1 MKFMN
6 ISQKHM
12 YLIAIVVGAIILF
25 SFLRG
30 PREGFNNYISTGD
43 PNDDDANAKDT
54 EKYNNSYVAPAGNTV
69 MYNMDDQN
77 YHEREHEHDHDH
89 DHDHN
94 NNHDHKH
101 CRKCKHKN
109 NKNNNNNKNKNNN
122 NMHRQTRSRNDGP
135 LGIPRSQI
143 PEGDEDLY
151 ILKTEVIPPVCP
163 ACPNVTACT
172 NNSNKSPPP
181 CPPCARC
188 PEPAFDC
195 KKVPNYNSNNTDFL
209 PRPVLA
215 DFSQFGM

>member
-1 MKFMN
+1 MMKFTN

-12 YLIAIVVGAIILF
+12 YLIAILVGSIVLF

-30 PREGFNNYISTGD
+30 PREGFNNYITTGD
-43 PNDDDANAKDT
+43 PTDNAKDT
-54 EKYNNSYVAPAGNTV
+54 EEYNNSYVAPAGNTV
-69 MYNMDDQN
+69 LYNMDDQQ
-77 YHEREHEHDHDH
+77 DQVQ
-89 DHDHN
+89 
-94 NNHDHKH
+94 NHTHSRRCTHK
-101 CRKCKHKN
+101 KH
-109 NKNNNNNKNKNNN
+109 N
-122 NMHRQTRSRNDGP
+122 NMHRQNRSRNDGL

-143 PEGDEDLY
+143 PDGDEDLY

-172 NNSNKSPPP
+172 SNKPPPP

-195 KKVPNYNSNNTDFL
+195 KKVPNYNSNNNEFL

>member
-1 MKFMN
+1 MKIMQHLKSMQMKIMHQLKSMH

-12 YLIAIVVGAIILF
+12 YLIGIVVGAIILF

-43 PNDDDANAKDT
+43 PTDTDAKDT
-54 EKYNNSYVAPAGNTV
+54 DTEDYNNSYVAPAGNTV
-69 MYNMDDQN
+69 LYNNDDQDQDQDQ
-77 YHEREHEHDHDH
+77 EHSHVHTH
-89 DHDHN
+89 S
-94 NNHDHKH
+94 K
-101 CRKCKHKN
+101 KCKHKN
-109 NKNNNNNKNKNNN
+109 KKNKQSNNK
-122 NMHRQTRSRNDGP
+122 RNDSP

-151 ILKTEVIPPVCP
+151 ILKSQVIPPVCP

-172 NNSNKSPPP
+172 SNSNNKPPP

-195 KKVPNYNSNNTDFL
+195 KKVPNYNSNNSEFL

>member
-1 MKFMN
+1 MHHLKSMHMKIMHHLKFVNMH
-6 ISQKHM
+6 ISQKHL
-12 YLIAIVVGAIILF
+12 YLIAIVVGAIVLF
-25 SFLRG
+25 SLLKG

-43 PNDDDANAKDT
+43 
-54 EKYNNSYVAPAGNTV
+54 SSS
-69 MYNMDDQN
+69 DDQQQQGDDN
-77 YHEREHEHDHDH
+77 TKDS
-89 DHDHN
+89 
-94 NNHDHKH
+94 KA
-101 CRKCKHKN
+101 CKPK
-109 NKNNNNNKNKNNN
+109 KNKDKNRSTNNG
-122 NMHRQTRSRNDGP
+122 S

-151 ILKTEVIPPVCP
+151 ILKTAVIPPVCP

-172 NNSNKSPPP
+172 NSSNKAPPP

-195 KKVPNYNSNNTDFL
+195 KKVPNYNSNSNEFL

>member
-1 MKFMN
+1 MN

-12 YLIAIVVGAIILF
+12 YLIAIVVGAVILF
-25 SFLRG
+25 SFLKG
-30 PREGFNNYISTGD
+30 PREGFNNYISTGNS
-43 PNDDDANAKDT
+43 NDTDNAKDT

-69 MYNMDDQN
+69 MYNMDDSG
-77 YHEREHEHDHDH
+77 DHDH
-89 DHDHN
+89 DD
-94 NNHDHKH
+94 KH
-101 CRKCKHKN
+101 CRTCKHK
-109 NKNNNNNKNKNNN
+109 NN
-122 NMHRQTRSRNDGP
+122 NMHRQNRSRNDGT

-143 PEGDEDLY
+143 PEGDEDMY

-163 ACPNVTACT
+163 ACPNVTACA

-195 KKVPNYNSNNTDFL
+195 KKVPNYNSNNTEFL

>member
-6 ISQKHM
+6 MHISQKHM

-25 SFLRG
+25 SFLNFF
-30 PREGFNNYISTGD
+30 REGFNNYISTGD
-43 PNDDDANAKDT
+43 PNDNAKDT

-69 MYNMDDQN
+69 LYNKDD
-77 YHEREHEHDHDH
+77 HDHEHDDH
-89 DHDHN
+89 T
-94 NNHDHKH
+94 H

-109 NKNNNNNKNKNNN
+109 NTKHENNTKYKNNKHKQN
-122 NMHRQTRSRNDGP
+122 RSRDDGP
-135 LGIPRSQI
+135 LGIPGSQI
-143 PEGDEDLY
+143 PDGDEDLY

-172 NNSNKSPPP
+172 SNNNKPPPP

-195 KKVPNYNSNNTDFL
+195 KKVPNYNSNNNDFL

>member
-6 ISQKHM
+6 ISQKYM
-12 YLIAIVVGAIILF
+12 YLIAIVVGSIILF
-25 SFLRG
+25 SFLSG

-43 PNDDDANAKDT
+43 THDDDDANAKDT

-69 MYNMDDQN
+69 MYNMDD
-77 YHEREHEHDHDH
+77 HERDHE
-89 DHDHN
+89 HDHN
-94 NNHDHKH
+94 NNHDRKQ
-101 CRKCKHKN
+101 CRKCKHE
-109 NKNNNNNKNKNNN
+109 NNNNNKTNNN
-122 NMHRQTRSRNDGP
+122 THRQNRSCNDGS
-135 LGIPRSQI
+135 LGIPGSQI
-143 PEGDEDLY
+143 PNGDEDLY

-195 KKVPNYNSNNTDFL
+195 KKVPNYNSNNTEFL

>member
-43 PNDDDANAKDT
+43 PNDNAKDT
-54 EKYNNSYVAPAGNTV
+54 EDYNNSYVAPAGDTV
-69 MYNMDDQN
+69 LYNRNDQN
-77 YHEREHEHDHDH
+77 DHE
-89 DHDHN
+89 
-94 NNHDHKH
+94 HDHKH
-101 CRKCKHKN
+101 CKKCKHKKHN
-109 NKNNNNNKNKNNN
+109 NSNT
-122 NMHRQTRSRNDGP
+122 HRQNRSRNGGSS
-135 LGIPRSQI
+135 GIPGSQI
-143 PEGDEDLY
+143 PSGDEDLY
-151 ILKTEVIPPVCP
+151 ILKSEVIPPVCP

-172 NNSNKSPPP
+172 NNSNKPPPP

-195 KKVPNYNSNNTDFL
+195 KKVPNYNSNNSEFL